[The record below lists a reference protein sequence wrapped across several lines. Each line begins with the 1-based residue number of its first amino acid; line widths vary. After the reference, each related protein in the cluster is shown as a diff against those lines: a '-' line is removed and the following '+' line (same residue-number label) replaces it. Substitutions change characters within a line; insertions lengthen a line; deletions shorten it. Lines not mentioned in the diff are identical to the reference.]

1 MAQYAVF
8 RSPYNFKDPEI
19 YLPERWLD
27 DEGPYKNDR
36 REALQP
42 FSFGPRNCIG
52 RKYVNMSFIAP
63 SSILSSHCADLI
75 TLDSLANIEMRLILA
90 KMLWHFDFKL
100 TPECANWPK
109 DQYIYTSWEKIPLK
123 VHITTRTKA

>member
-1 MAQYAVF
+1 MGMAQYAVF

-52 RKYVNMSFIAP
+52 RKCVYI
-63 SSILSSHCADLI
+63 SIITFVSALSSRYTDW
-75 TLDSLANIEMRLILA
+75 ILF
-90 KMLWHFDFKL
+90 LQFSQHRNE
-100 TPECANWPK
+100 TH
-109 DQYIYTSWEKIPLK
+109 S
-123 VHITTRTKA
+123 R